1 MEIGLAHV
9 TYVAFAVD
17 AVQGAAVVL
26 VLAVVTVE
34 GGDQTCWAV
43 VSVAVL
49 VELEL
54 TWLLE
59 GLEVDEVGVCL
70 DDEEGKEEGWEYD
83 FHSRY
88 YILFH
93 DWEGF

>member
-34 GGDQTCWAV
+34 GGDQTC
-43 VSVAVL
+43 
-49 VELEL
+49 
-54 TWLLE
+54 
-59 GLEVDEVGVCL
+59 
-70 DDEEGKEEGWEYD
+70 
-83 FHSRY
+83 
-88 YILFH
+88 
-93 DWEGF
+93 